1 MEMSGLRTAGT
12 RPPAPAHRAF
22 PILPARPAQQ
32 EGSLLQMACSV
43 RLYMQESSPLR
54 ARSIVRRR
62 VPADAGIPAPG
73 ICGRSHGSS
82 RSPIIHSSPDRNRKP
97 GGPGSLR
104 GHSSPGRHRQPGG
117 PGSLRGHRK
126 PGGPGS
132 LRGHGRQVAPG
143 VPGIPEGA
151 SFIECFPSQSFWP
164 RCSFFFSSVG
174 GF

>member
-54 ARSIVRRR
+54 ARSIVRRS

-82 RSPIIHSSPDRNRKP
+82 RSPIIHSSPDRNRK
-97 GGPGSLR
+97 
-104 GHSSPGRHRQPGG
+104 PGG